1 MATKPLPGVAPVS
14 SENLQFVI
22 PVDSVGEPPLV
33 APVLQENMQFVM
45 PEVREPSMFEMTRD
59 FNEFK
64 SYYQAG
70 AFDSDIE
77 GVGDVTDIALEAGGA
92 ILSDVGSWLGSLPQR
107 VAANFSD
114 DPKVRAKAKA
124 TTLQVLGSLGENY
137 EALGAGVKRGV
148 YKMTEDEGSDLD
160 LHSAWKYWQKTADLE
175 SQRQGLAA
183 EVLANG
189 IFGISGDAWT
199 AGMSDEEKKLIRE
212 GIVKPDVEAAMGG
225 AMIVDPLNYFPI
237 GLAYRGATGGSKA
250 ALTGA
255 ERVLLKETQDMLNL
269 QAKMLPTSKFFLAAN
284 TAEMT
289 AVGARQKAALAEL
302 NTKIAA
308 NSAKLPPLAQKR
320 TIALNAMKDSLP
332 EGSAMRGLL
341 DDALTD
347 VPISAGRNITGIAA
361 ASAPVVAGK
370 FIETLGNVGAFLKML
385 PYETAVNTVMK
396 IAEKA
401 AGKEISEETA
411 KKLLLGGAVF
421 GAGYASTG
429 RAESGAIEF
438 LLPDIGKVELAAAAT
453 ALLGPTF
460 LKRFGRDLSI
470 AGRQLAN
477 PKETLPYLGA
487 LAAKGSEKLV
497 DQIIDRDVLV
507 PVASVARRVT
517 GAAEGKIPQR
527 MFLPQGKLGPVSS
540 GIATFMDRSGLG
552 RYAETAGRAARGGA
566 QGAAVAGAFGLAA
579 SGGME
584 NPEAFYGSLGVGAI
598 LGTAGSTFGSVARFD
613 SPAQHWTARYG
624 DYEYYIKNYL
634 GEGQKENFNKLN
646 RDLQIAVAHKIV
658 TNPSLEVTFASKGKT
673 AGGGHLNRLTNALEI
688 NVDSPRAMEALI
700 SHEFTHYLEQTGG
713 KLAFNELLIGNSILG
728 KPGIF
733 VERVTPETKS
743 KYPDLNVGDPIM
755 VGEEGARRYKFTK
768 EFETARKEYKDKL
781 KDTDEFSNLTEA
793 QLDLIMTDELVV
805 SEIVAEHGTD
815 FFANDRR
822 RYRDLHRGAIGKV
835 MEGLLD
841 TQLASNVPFLRK
853 ALAMLGGTFRPDGR
867 LITDNALFSKLKR
880 YPQITELVRKYNR
893 RIEGLSPEQMK
904 KKTASVDGD
913 GNVIST
919 KDVVVDVTGAE
930 LSKNPELVDLI
941 RAGTFLQIDKD
952 GNVIPNLAM
961 TSREKGKYN
970 RSFAQSLK
978 DAIERQDADIG
989 LPEGHVKPE
998 VNEKT
1003 GKVKFVGRYLD
1014 DSVLDAVEKSG
1025 NWNKEQ
1031 IAMLREANNNIKNR
1045 GGNEFL
1051 ISYFK
1056 AAHQGGRRYIN
1067 AKVENLVEVPYG
1079 IEITQQGN
1087 VLIRTVSVDQLIK
1100 NVDQLTRQQQ
1110 RELTRLYGAD
1120 LNTAKTML
1128 LNDVDA
1134 YHRNHAAGEPG
1145 RTGLDADQAI
1155 AKAKADFINSAF
1167 GSGTKAQVDAN
1178 PWRAGLGKK
1187 QPRDVYRSR
1196 RIERIGKITQLSGER
1211 YVDYNLINKAFMP
1224 RRKPGPDDTIPL
1236 PFPELPGDIP
1246 GEGFGRLIN
1255 VDKSKSEIAK
1265 AKAMADEQ
1273 DGFSSSGTVRAKNAD
1288 GRDKLYMPAD
1298 EAGAPKGKQAE
1309 AAKLWQEKG
1318 TDSPFFKKW
1327 FGKSKVV
1334 DESGEPL
1341 RVFHGTDKEFSAFD
1355 PSKLGDNTDAASA
1368 KEAFFASSS
1377 ESVAESYML
1386 GDSGGLGIFEAS
1398 ERGSVLRGGEKL
1410 SLELGRV
1417 LEGENNIRR
1426 DIEAAKAGGEYLE
1439 LADYLPDSFLKIS
1452 DEHMSLFGDSGQ
1464 KIADAREG
1472 NFLPLESVG
1481 QLWEIQTDISH
1492 QLRKWNGLLE
1502 NASVK
1507 ELFLKIENPYDV
1519 KWSDKRGMTISDII
1533 AHAKA
1538 NGHDG
1543 GIIRS
1548 IEDAWNIDGSF
1559 NLPPADHHF
1568 WFKPEQAK
1576 SATGNRG
1583 TFDAGDPNMLF
1594 MPADEAGAPKGKQ
1607 AEAAKLWQEKG
1618 TDSPFFKKWFG
1629 KLENLFGRSK
1639 VVDESGEPLLVAHG
1653 TTKKFNEFDISKTSN
1668 ATFDVG
1674 YHFGGKETAQSRLKD
1689 LDHPTHP
1696 LHDWYGEPQIKEVYL
1711 DIKTPLRLGENRSGS
1726 WQPSDYLAAIF
1737 DPENTFWKTNKIDP
1751 KKVPEAFR
1759 SDIKKYMDA
1768 DEVADMHGGLI
1779 QASVKGL
1786 GKLAFQDLAEHSYMG
1801 KQAGHEWVKN
1811 YLKSKGFDG
1820 IIYTNKFEGGG
1831 DSYIAF
1837 SPEQIKSATG
1847 NRGTFDAGDPN
1858 MLFMPAATPESV
1870 SPNTVQSWD
1879 GDPSFP
1885 GKYTRGQAKSNDDV
1899 GKLFQEKYVEKYGEP
1914 INPYDYTPETTGWLG
1929 GMLYGEAKVA
1939 LARAGNAVD
1948 WYTKAVAK
1956 AMTIAEDIFPEIK
1969 TSAAAKDNFLGALAI
1984 TSQNMRVLDNAR
1996 AAVHQYDY
2004 KQKHGV
2010 FDYKKK
2016 HGGKGKMITENLR
2029 MFDTLEAKLG
2039 SDFNAFL
2046 DKDFT
2051 VKELTEFGQKF
2062 FGKEKFTIEGRINDE
2077 VKGSAVFGPKIGQ
2090 GFFQNLKGNYLPVTI
2105 DLWLRRTFGRLTG
2118 RSVSIKLKRDDI
2130 GRLIYSHRK
2139 NKGKRKAKDFEL
2151 PDFLKKV
2158 QITGGF
2164 TKDGKMNFKI
2174 PESTF
2179 DRLFGE
2185 HEQGMANAE
2194 AVFDLTKRLAKE
2206 WGREYSTTDR
2216 AVAKL
2221 KAELSKQK
2229 KAGQPVKQTAAR
2241 LEKAEAAKATLLEEK
2256 PFWAFAS
2263 ASISGKLKPIDIPTP
2278 QERTVIVDAFHFALK
2293 KLKAE
2298 GYDLTPADLQAT
2310 LWYPEKDIWAFLKG
2324 ENADSLNMSYDKA
2337 MEMIRD
2343 ERR

>member
-1196 RIERIGKITQLSGER
+1196 RIERIGKLTQLSGER

-1288 GRDKLYMPAD
+1288 GRDKLFMPASEARKRLKDLELSAKKDPLDDRSRNHMVQKSLLQGIID
-1298 EAGAPKGKQAE
+1298 EAQGGRELDLKIGSHKAGQGSHYIEYLSEGGDSFKIRATDHDRQLSSITNHPGPDFTLASIKKNVSEISGDWIDAIVKLENETDFRVPKRLEDRINSIISRREETQRLRQTISQQERIQRERAGREAGLARENALETPKGKSLSDEIDKIRLELQ
-1309 AAKLWQEKG
+1309 QSSG
-1318 TDSPFFKKW
+1318 TGKYSRNQRQSMFKKV
-1327 FGKSKVV
+1327 K
-1334 DESGEPL
+1334 
-1341 RVFHGTDKEFSAFD
+1341 R
-1355 PSKLGDNTDAASA
+1355 
-1368 KEAFFASSS
+1368 
-1377 ESVAESYML
+1377 
-1386 GDSGGLGIFEAS
+1386 
-1398 ERGSVLRGGEKL
+1398 
-1410 SLELGRV
+1410 LE
-1417 LEGENNIRR
+1417 E
-1426 DIEAAKAGGEYLE
+1426 
-1439 LADYLPDSFLKIS
+1439 
-1452 DEHMSLFGDSGQ
+1452 Q
-1464 KIADAREG
+1464 
-1472 NFLPLESVG
+1472 LES
-1481 QLWEIQTDISH
+1481 T
-1492 QLRKWNGLLE
+1492 
-1502 NASVK
+1502 
-1507 ELFLKIENPYDV
+1507 
-1519 KWSDKRGMTISDII
+1519 
-1533 AHAKA
+1533 
-1538 NGHDG
+1538 
-1543 GIIRS
+1543 
-1548 IEDAWNIDGSF
+1548 
-1559 NLPPADHHF
+1559 
-1568 WFKPEQAK
+1568 
-1576 SATGNRG
+1576 

>member
-1196 RIERIGKITQLSGER
+1196 RIERIGKLTQLSGER

>member
-22 PVDSVGEPPLV
+22 PADSVGEPPLV

-70 AFDSDIE
+70 AFDSDVE

-92 ILSDVGSWLGSLPQR
+92 ILSDVGSWLGTLPIRLMQ
-107 VAANFSD
+107 NFTD
-114 DPKVRAKAKA
+114 DKYEFNRRAKAEAKA
-124 TTLQVLGSLGENY
+124 TTLQTLGSLRENY
-137 EALGAGVKRGV
+137 EALGAGIKRGV
-148 YKMTEDEGSDLD
+148 YKMAEDEGSDLD
-160 LHSAWKYWQKTADLE
+160 LYSAWKYWQKTADLE
-175 SQRQGLAA
+175 NQRQGLAA
-183 EVLANG
+183 EVLADG

-199 AGMSDEEKKLIRE
+199 AGMTDEEKKWIRE
-212 GIVKPDVEAAMGG
+212 GTVKPDMQAAMGG
-225 AMIVDPLNYFPI
+225 AMIADPLNYLPI
-237 GLAYRGATGGSKA
+237 GLAFRGATGGGKA

-269 QAKMLPTSKFFLAAN
+269 QAKMLPTSKFFLAGN

-289 AVGARQKAALAEL
+289 VVGARQKAALAEL

-308 NSAKLPPLAQKR
+308 NSAKLAPLAQKR

-370 FIETLGNVGAFLKML
+370 FFETLGNAGAFLKML
-385 PYETAVNTVMK
+385 PQETAINVMMK
-396 IAEKA
+396 LGEKA
-401 AGKEISEETA
+401 GIEITEQQASLLVKSGMVGGVGYGGYSLTDQYTDNELGKLAGA
-411 KKLLLGGAVF
+411 
-421 GAGYASTG
+421 AS
-429 RAESGAIEF
+429 
-438 LLPDIGKVELAAAAT
+438 
-453 ALLGPTF
+453 ALLGPAF

-477 PKETLPYLGA
+477 TKETLPYFGA

-507 PVASVARRVT
+507 PVASVARQVT
-517 GAAEGKIPQR
+517 GAGEGKIAQR
-527 MFLPQGKLGPVSS
+527 MFLPQGKLGPASS

-566 QGAAVAGAFGLAA
+566 HGAAVTGAFGLAA

-598 LGTAGSTFGSVARFD
+598 LGTAGSTFGSIARFD

-624 DYEYYIKNYL
+624 DYKYYVDNYL

-658 TNPSLEVTFASKGKT
+658 TNPALAVEFVSKGKT
-673 AGGGHLNRLTNALEI
+673 AGGGHLNRLTNAMEI
-688 NVDSPRAMEALI
+688 NVDSPRAAEALI

-713 KLAFNELLIGNSILG
+713 KLAFNELLIGNPILG

-733 VERVTPETKS
+733 VEKVTPETKS

-755 VGEEGARRYKFTK
+755 VGEEGARRYKLSE
-768 EFETARKEYKDKL
+768 EFETARKEYKEKL
-781 KDTDEFSNLTEA
+781 KDTDEFSNLTEE

-835 MEGLLD
+835 MEGLLE

-853 ALAMLGGTFRPDGR
+853 ALAMFGGTFRPDGR

-893 RIEGLSPEQMK
+893 RTEGLSPEQMK

-913 GNVIST
+913 GNVISP

-930 LSKNPELVDLI
+930 LSKHPELVDLI

-978 DAIERQDADIG
+978 DAIERQEADTG

-1224 RRKPGPDDTIPL
+1224 RRKPNQPDDTIPL

-1288 GRDKLYMPAD
+1288 GRDKLFMPAK
-1298 EAGAPKGKQAE
+1298 E
-1309 AAKLWQEKG
+1309 
-1318 TDSPFFKKW
+1318 
-1327 FGKSKVV
+1327 
-1334 DESGEPL
+1334 L
-1341 RVFHGTDKEFSAFD
+1341 RK
-1355 PSKLGDNTDAASA
+1355 
-1368 KEAFFASSS
+1368 
-1377 ESVAESYML
+1377 
-1386 GDSGGLGIFEAS
+1386 
-1398 ERGSVLRGGEKL
+1398 
-1410 SLELGRV
+1410 ELGV
-1417 LEGENNIRR
+1417 
-1426 DIEAAKAGGEYLE
+1426 
-1439 LADYLPDSFLKIS
+1439 
-1452 DEHMSLFGDSGQ
+1452 
-1464 KIADAREG
+1464 
-1472 NFLPLESVG
+1472 
-1481 QLWEIQTDISH
+1481 
-1492 QLRKWNGLLE
+1492 
-1502 NASVK
+1502 
-1507 ELFLKIENPYDV
+1507 
-1519 KWSDKRGMTISDII
+1519 
-1533 AHAKA
+1533 
-1538 NGHDG
+1538 
-1543 GIIRS
+1543 
-1548 IEDAWNIDGSF
+1548 
-1559 NLPPADHHF
+1559 
-1568 WFKPEQAK
+1568 EQAK
-1576 SATGNRG
+1576 EIEHQR
-1583 TFDAGDPNMLF
+1583 LF
-1594 MPADEAGAPKGKQ
+1594 MPTPKAGEDYRGFHKAPGKDYG
-1607 AEAAKLWQEKG
+1607 A
-1618 TDSPFFKKWFG
+1618 
-1629 KLENLFGRSK
+1629 
-1639 VVDESGEPLLVAHG
+1639 
-1653 TTKKFNEFDISKTSN
+1653 
-1668 ATFDVG
+1668 
-1674 YHFGGKETAQSRLKD
+1674 
-1689 LDHPTHP
+1689 P
-1696 LHDWYGEPQIKEVYL
+1696 LHDVTGMYPEDIYSPQGARYYGSNDRAMDAKSIAIIHRMRGNPEGEVTIFRAVPEYAN
-1711 DIKTPLRLGENRSGS
+1711 DIRPGDWVSLIREYAELHGKSGNAGG
-1726 WQPSDYLAAIF
+1726 DGY
-1737 DPENTFWKTNKIDP
+1737 KILS
-1751 KKVPEAFR
+1751 KKVKASEVFTEAN
-1759 SDIKKYMDA
+1759 S
-1768 DEVADMHGGLI
+1768 L
-1779 QASVKGL
+1779 
-1786 GKLAFQDLAEHSYMG
+1786 
-1801 KQAGHEWVKN
+1801 HEW
-1811 YLKSKGFDG
+1811 GW
-1820 IIYTNKFEGGG
+1820 
-1831 DSYIAF
+1831 
-1837 SPEQIKSATG
+1837 SPETTS
-1847 NRGTFDAGDPN
+1847 GDK
-1858 MLFMPAATPESV
+1858 LFMPAATPESV
-1870 SPNTVQSWD
+1870 SPNTVRE
-1879 GDPSFP
+1879 GDVVRLNEESLRLFMP
-1885 GKYTRGQAKSNDDV
+1885 ANDKV
-1899 GKLFQEKYVEKYGEP
+1899 RLE
-1914 INPYDYTPETTGWLG
+1914 DYADRK
-1929 GMLYGEAKVA
+1929 MFA
-1939 LARAGNAVD
+1939 LASDR
-1948 WYTKAVAK
+1948 
-1956 AMTIAEDIFPEIK
+1956 
-1969 TSAAAKDNFLGALAI
+1969 LGIGRML
-1984 TSQNMRVLDNAR
+1984 T
-1996 AAVHQYDY
+1996 
-2004 KQKHGV
+2004 GP
-2010 FDYKKK
+2010 
-2016 HGGKGKMITENLR
+2016 KGK
-2029 MFDTLEAKLG
+2029 K
-2039 SDFNAFL
+2039 
-2046 DKDFT
+2046 
-2051 VKELTEFGQKF
+2051 KELTIDAQGGRGFMQIFNGGGWAFKGKQTADNFIKRVKDVAGGEDSVIVGITILSDLNHLHSAYGQLAYTNALRAAIESGTITEGMANRQIREIVKRIKQAKTKKPLPAESRKVVEAIKNF
-2062 FGKEKFTIEGRINDE
+2062 ADFEKAVKAKKINFNLMAKVREKAEGKTLPLTATEAAKLELDVPSIARDIADPELVGADFGKVVALLEVPVNQTPKKTDFHYSYPYTIE
-2077 VKGSAVFGPKIGQ
+2077 GPKIG
-2090 GFFQNLKGNYLPVTI
+2090 F
-2105 DLWLRRTFGRLTG
+2105 
-2118 RSVSIKLKRDDI
+2118 
-2130 GRLIYSHRK
+2130 
-2139 NKGKRKAKDFEL
+2139 
-2151 PDFLKKV
+2151 
-2158 QITGGF
+2158 
-2164 TKDGKMNFKI
+2164 
-2174 PESTF
+2174 
-2179 DRLFGE
+2179 
-2185 HEQGMANAE
+2185 
-2194 AVFDLTKRLAKE
+2194 
-2206 WGREYSTTDR
+2206 
-2216 AVAKL
+2216 
-2221 KAELSKQK
+2221 
-2229 KAGQPVKQTAAR
+2229 
-2241 LEKAEAAKATLLEEK
+2241 LEE
-2256 PFWAFAS
+2256 FADVGELTS
-2263 ASISGKLKPIDIPTP
+2263 DPKVRTKQGRITAQPLQTVMPEFDKL
-2278 QERTVIVDAFHFALK
+2278 RGNRFM
-2293 KLKAE
+2293 
-2298 GYDLTPADLQAT
+2298 PA
-2310 LWYPEKDIWAFLKG
+2310 K
-2324 ENADSLNMSYDKA
+2324 
-2337 MEMIRD
+2337 
-2343 ERR
+2343 

>member
-1 MATKPLPGVAPVS
+1 M
-14 SENLQFVI
+14 
-22 PVDSVGEPPLV
+22 
-33 APVLQENMQFVM
+33 
-45 PEVREPSMFEMTRD
+45 
-59 FNEFK
+59 
-64 SYYQAG
+64 
-70 AFDSDIE
+70 
-77 GVGDVTDIALEAGGA
+77 
-92 ILSDVGSWLGSLPQR
+92 
-107 VAANFSD
+107 
-114 DPKVRAKAKA
+114 
-124 TTLQVLGSLGENY
+124 
-137 EALGAGVKRGV
+137 
-148 YKMTEDEGSDLD
+148 
-160 LHSAWKYWQKTADLE
+160 
-175 SQRQGLAA
+175 
-183 EVLANG
+183 
-189 IFGISGDAWT
+189 
-199 AGMSDEEKKLIRE
+199 
-212 GIVKPDVEAAMGG
+212 
-225 AMIVDPLNYFPI
+225 
-237 GLAYRGATGGSKA
+237 
-250 ALTGA
+250 
-255 ERVLLKETQDMLNL
+255 
-269 QAKMLPTSKFFLAAN
+269 
-284 TAEMT
+284 
-289 AVGARQKAALAEL
+289 
-302 NTKIAA
+302 
-308 NSAKLPPLAQKR
+308 
-320 TIALNAMKDSLP
+320 
-332 EGSAMRGLL
+332 
-341 DDALTD
+341 
-347 VPISAGRNITGIAA
+347 
-361 ASAPVVAGK
+361 
-370 FIETLGNVGAFLKML
+370 
-385 PYETAVNTVMK
+385 
-396 IAEKA
+396 
-401 AGKEISEETA
+401 
-411 KKLLLGGAVF
+411 
-421 GAGYASTG
+421 
-429 RAESGAIEF
+429 
-438 LLPDIGKVELAAAAT
+438 
-453 ALLGPTF
+453 
-460 LKRFGRDLSI
+460 
-470 AGRQLAN
+470 
-477 PKETLPYLGA
+477 
-487 LAAKGSEKLV
+487 
-497 DQIIDRDVLV
+497 
-507 PVASVARRVT
+507 
-517 GAAEGKIPQR
+517 
-527 MFLPQGKLGPVSS
+527 
-540 GIATFMDRSGLG
+540 
-552 RYAETAGRAARGGA
+552 
-566 QGAAVAGAFGLAA
+566 
-579 SGGME
+579 
-584 NPEAFYGSLGVGAI
+584 
-598 LGTAGSTFGSVARFD
+598 
-613 SPAQHWTARYG
+613 
-624 DYEYYIKNYL
+624 
-634 GEGQKENFNKLN
+634 
-646 RDLQIAVAHKIV
+646 
-658 TNPSLEVTFASKGKT
+658 
-673 AGGGHLNRLTNALEI
+673 
-688 NVDSPRAMEALI
+688 
-700 SHEFTHYLEQTGG
+700 
-713 KLAFNELLIGNSILG
+713 
-728 KPGIF
+728 
-733 VERVTPETKS
+733 
-743 KYPDLNVGDPIM
+743 
-755 VGEEGARRYKFTK
+755 
-768 EFETARKEYKDKL
+768 
-781 KDTDEFSNLTEA
+781 
-793 QLDLIMTDELVV
+793 
-805 SEIVAEHGTD
+805 
-815 FFANDRR
+815 
-822 RYRDLHRGAIGKV
+822 
-835 MEGLLD
+835 
-841 TQLASNVPFLRK
+841 
-853 ALAMLGGTFRPDGR
+853 
-867 LITDNALFSKLKR
+867 
-880 YPQITELVRKYNR
+880 
-893 RIEGLSPEQMK
+893 
-904 KKTASVDGD
+904 
-913 GNVIST
+913 
-919 KDVVVDVTGAE
+919 
-930 LSKNPELVDLI
+930 
-941 RAGTFLQIDKD
+941 
-952 GNVIPNLAM
+952 
-961 TSREKGKYN
+961 
-970 RSFAQSLK
+970 
-978 DAIERQDADIG
+978 
-989 LPEGHVKPE
+989 
-998 VNEKT
+998 
-1003 GKVKFVGRYLD
+1003 
-1014 DSVLDAVEKSG
+1014 
-1025 NWNKEQ
+1025 
-1031 IAMLREANNNIKNR
+1031 
-1045 GGNEFL
+1045 
-1051 ISYFK
+1051 
-1056 AAHQGGRRYIN
+1056 
-1067 AKVENLVEVPYG
+1067 
-1079 IEITQQGN
+1079 
-1087 VLIRTVSVDQLIK
+1087 
-1100 NVDQLTRQQQ
+1100 
-1110 RELTRLYGAD
+1110 
-1120 LNTAKTML
+1120 
-1128 LNDVDA
+1128 
-1134 YHRNHAAGEPG
+1134 
-1145 RTGLDADQAI
+1145 
-1155 AKAKADFINSAF
+1155 
-1167 GSGTKAQVDAN
+1167 
-1178 PWRAGLGKK
+1178 
-1187 QPRDVYRSR
+1187 
-1196 RIERIGKITQLSGER
+1196 
-1211 YVDYNLINKAFMP
+1211 
-1224 RRKPGPDDTIPL
+1224 
-1236 PFPELPGDIP
+1236 
-1246 GEGFGRLIN
+1246 
-1255 VDKSKSEIAK
+1255 
-1265 AKAMADEQ
+1265 
-1273 DGFSSSGTVRAKNAD
+1273 
-1288 GRDKLYMPAD
+1288 
-1298 EAGAPKGKQAE
+1298 
-1309 AAKLWQEKG
+1309 
-1318 TDSPFFKKW
+1318 
-1327 FGKSKVV
+1327 
-1334 DESGEPL
+1334 